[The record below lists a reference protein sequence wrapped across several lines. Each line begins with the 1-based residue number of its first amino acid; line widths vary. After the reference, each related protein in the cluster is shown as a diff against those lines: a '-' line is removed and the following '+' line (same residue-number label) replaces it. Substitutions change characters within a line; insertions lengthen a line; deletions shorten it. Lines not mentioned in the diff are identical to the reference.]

1 MLEEFRNSFRGTTGK
16 VIITV
21 LVCSF
26 AFFGASS
33 IVTLDFG
40 GRAPVKVNGE
50 GISAQQIESRLNI
63 ERQNILQR
71 MGQNADPS
79 LIDEALLRSQVID
92 RLVQETL
99 LAQSAEE
106 ANFVFSDL
114 EMDRLLFNETAFR
127 AADGSFDSAR
137 FAMVAAQQGLT
148 ARQFRSRIS
157 EGQALNQWVTGID
170 ISEFVLPHEVAQY
183 AQVSN
188 QTRDIEY
195 RIFRINDL
203 IEEVV
208 VDDEAV
214 VQFYDEN
221 SQEFQTPERVAVE
234 YVRYPVE
241 RIEAEIA
248 ITDQQIQE
256 AYDAFMALQSDGAE
270 KQIAHILITTDS
282 RSVDEA
288 RALASDVAARA
299 QSGDFAALAAEF
311 SEDPGS
317 ADFGGDLGVFM
328 PGIFDPE
335 FEAVVEM
342 LSTVGEISAPVR
354 TEFGFHIIQLVDL
367 NQQDV
372 ATLSDMAPQLRR
384 ELVEREV
391 TRRIADVQEELANVV
406 FTSLDLSDAAA
417 TFDLT
422 VERTEL
428 FSRNGTASGITAE
441 QTFIDAAFSGLVLN
455 DEMNSDV
462 IQLADNSLVAL
473 RKVDYQGPDVE
484 PLENVRTDI
493 VEYLRF
499 LAAVEAAESEASALR
514 DRLVNGNSVDVVLE
528 QASEVPRFGSDLPAN
543 LTQAAFRAVM
553 GDDAERRVFLTRLE
567 RGDWAV
573 GRVTDVQDGELRAE
587 ERDDVAEFVEGAIA
601 GSVLDNV
608 VNDLRTSASVRIR

>member
-33 IVTLDFG
+33 IVTLNFG

-79 LIDEALLRSQVID
+79 LIDENLLRGQVIE
-92 RLVQETL
+92 RLIQETL
-99 LAQSAEE
+99 LAQAAKN
-106 ANFVFSDL
+106 ANFVFSDV
-114 EMDRLLFNETAFR
+114 EMDRLLFNEAAFR
-127 AADGSFDSAR
+127 AVDGSFDSAR

-170 ISEFVLPHEVAQY
+170 ASEFVLPFEVEQF

-188 QTRDIEY
+188 QTRDFEY
-195 RIFRINDL
+195 RIFSIMDL
-203 IEEVV
+203 VEDVV
-208 VDDEAV
+208 VDEDAI

-221 SQEFQTPERVAVE
+221 AQEFQTPERVAVE
-234 YVRYPVE
+234 FIRYPVS
-241 RIEAEIA
+241 RVEAEIV
-248 ITDQQIQE
+248 ISQDQLQA
-256 AYDAFMALQSDGAE
+256 AYDAYMALQSDGAE
-270 KQIAHILITTDS
+270 KQIAHILITTDG
-282 RSVDEA
+282 RSVDDA
-288 RALASDVAARA
+288 RALANEVATRA
-299 QSGDFAALAAEF
+299 QSEDFGALAAEL

-317 ADFGGDLGVFM
+317 ASFGGDLGIFI
-328 PGIFDPE
+328 PGIFEPE
-335 FEAVVEM
+335 FESAVSS
-342 LSTVGEISAPVR
+342 LSAAGQISSPVR
-354 TEFGFHIIQLVDL
+354 TEFGFHVIQLVNF

-372 ATLSDMAPQLRR
+372 ASLEEMTPQLRR
-384 ELVEREV
+384 ELIAREV
-391 TRRIADVQEELANVV
+391 TRRLADVQEELANVV
-406 FTSLDLSDAAA
+406 FTSLDLNDAAA
-417 TFDLT
+417 TFDLNL
-422 VERTEL
+422 ERTEL
-428 FSRNGTASGITAE
+428 FSRNGTASGVSAD
-441 QTFIDAAFSGLVLN
+441 QRFINAAFSGLVLN

-473 RKVDYQGPDVE
+473 RKVDYQAPSVE
-484 PLENVRTDI
+484 PLENVRADI
-493 VEYLRF
+493 AEYLRF
-499 LAAVEAAESEASALR
+499 ITAVEAAEAEASALR
-514 DRLVNGNSVDVVLE
+514 ERLVMGDVDEPLE
-528 QASEVPRFGSDLPAN
+528 RAENIARFGSSLPAN
-543 LTQAAFRAVM
+543 LTQAAFRAVLG
-553 GDDAERRVFLTRLE
+553 GDVERSVFLTRLE

-573 GRVTDVQDGELRAE
+573 GRVTSIQDGELREDERTDIAE
-587 ERDDVAEFVEGAIA
+587 YVEGAIA